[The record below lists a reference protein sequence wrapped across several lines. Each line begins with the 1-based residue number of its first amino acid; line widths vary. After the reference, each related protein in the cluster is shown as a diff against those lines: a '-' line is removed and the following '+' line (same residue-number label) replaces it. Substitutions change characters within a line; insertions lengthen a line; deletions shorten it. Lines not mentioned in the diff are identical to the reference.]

1 MFTKKSR
8 NIYKAGSLCEFAK
21 AFYWRDRC
29 GECSKACVT
38 ERSRAVDG
46 AVHSRTER
54 NFLDEKIVGVYIYG
68 SIALGAF
75 HAETSDVDFVTVI
88 SDPVNEAENSNL

>member
-21 AFYWRDRC
+21 AFLLEDRC

-54 NFLDEKIVGVYIYG
+54 NFLDEK
-68 SIALGAF
+68 
-75 HAETSDVDFVTVI
+75 
-88 SDPVNEAENSNL
+88 

>member
-8 NIYKAGSLCEFAK
+8 NTYKAGSLCEFAK

-38 ERSRAVDG
+38 KRSRAVDG
-46 AVHSRTER
+46 AVHSRVKKK
-54 NFLDEKIVGVYIYG
+54 FLDEK
-68 SIALGAF
+68 
-75 HAETSDVDFVTVI
+75 
-88 SDPVNEAENSNL
+88 